1 MTDPA
6 RLAGFLKGAR
16 GLTLIEERLKEIVPP
31 DLPAIV
37 LEPGVDLEAFGRQ
50 LPPQRRATIR
60 RAAGCPAG
68 TTMIVYP
75 GNVHQ
80 ANAEEVS
87 HLYAAITLLRQRGR
101 DVTLVRTGSDH
112 FAGATFLQDAHPE
125 RGIVTLGRVERPF
138 LIDLMK
144 SADLFVQ
151 PGRPG
156 PFNDYRLPSKLPEFM
171 AIGRPIVLPATN
183 VGARLKNGVDAM
195 LLKEGS
201 PEEIAA
207 MVEAVLD
214 SPALAERLAENV
226 RAFAARHYRPLDQV
240 RKLENFLRELV

>member
-1 MTDPA
+1 
-6 RLAGFLKGAR
+6 
-16 GLTLIEERLKEIVPP
+16 
-31 DLPAIV
+31 
-37 LEPGVDLEAFGRQ
+37 
-50 LPPQRRATIR
+50 
-60 RAAGCPAG
+60 
-68 TTMIVYP
+68 MIVYP

-87 HLYAAITLLRQRGR
+87 RLYAAVGLLRERGR
-101 DVTLVRTGSDH
+101 KVTLVRTGSDH
-112 FAGATFLQDAHPE
+112 FAGATFLKDARPE

-138 LIDLMK
+138 LIELMK

-183 VGARLKNGVDAM
+183 VGARLRHGVDAM
-195 LLKEGS
+195 LLHEGS
-201 PEEIAA
+201 PQEIAT

-214 SPALAERLAENV
+214 DPALADRLSANA
-226 RAFAARHYRPLDQV
+226 RDFASRHYRSDRQT
-240 RKLENFLRELV
+240 RKLETFLLELV